1 VAKASNKALG
11 QRLDEAV
18 AFIRGR
24 TALTP
29 SLALVL
35 GSGLGDLADAIAG
48 TAIPYSAIPHFP
60 KPTAPS
66 HKGVLHIGT
75 LAGVPVVAMQGRMHL
90 YEGFTPGEVAFP
102 MQVMAR
108 LGAKTALLTNAAG
121 GIREDYAVTD
131 LVLVEDHL
139 SLAGL
144 AGNDPLRGPNDETV
158 GERFVSMNNA
168 YDRDLRAK
176 ATATA
181 SEMGLD
187 LKSGVYGFVTGPSFE
202 TPAEI
207 RAMCTLG
214 ADLVGMSTVPEVI
227 AARHSRMTVLA
238 ISTVTN
244 KAVSALEDAHITN
257 AEEVW
262 EATDLIRPKLAGFV
276 EKLLPRIT
284 GDGQ

>member
-1 VAKASNKALG
+1 MKGAQSKALG
-11 QRLDEAV
+11 QRLDEAA

-24 TALTP
+24 TAHIP
-29 SLALVL
+29 ELALVL
-35 GSGLGDLADAIAG
+35 GSGLGDLAEAIEG

-60 KPTAPS
+60 DSTAPS
-66 HKGVLHIGT
+66 HKGVLHVGE
-75 LAGVPVVAMQGRMHL
+75 LAGVSVVAMQGRMHL
-90 YEGFTPGEVAFP
+90 YEGYTPQDVVFP

-121 GIREDYAVTD
+121 GVREDLNVTD
-131 LVLVEDHL
+131 IVLVEDHL
-139 SLAGL
+139 SLANL
-144 AGNDPLRGPNDETV
+144 AGNDPLRGPNDESV

-168 YDRDLRAK
+168 YDKELRDEAMTV
-176 ATATA
+176 AG
-181 SEMGLD
+181 EGGLD

-207 RAMCTLG
+207 RAMRTLG

-227 AARHSRMTVLA
+227 AARHSGMKVLA

-244 KAVSALEDAHITN
+244 KAVSSLDDDHVTN

-262 EATDLIRPKLAGFV
+262 EAADLIRPKLAGFV
-276 EKLLPRIT
+276 HALVPRISGKT
-284 GDGQ
+284 Q

>member
-1 VAKASNKALG
+1 MKTAQSKALG

-24 TALTP
+24 TGQVP

-35 GSGLGDLADAIAG
+35 GSGLGDLADAIEG
-48 TAIPYSAIPHFP
+48 VAIPYGMIPHFP
-60 KPTAPS
+60 SSTAPS

-75 LAGVPVVAMQGRMHL
+75 LAGVRVVAMQGRMHL
-90 YEGFTPGEVAFP
+90 FEGYTPQDVVFP

-121 GIREDYAVTD
+121 GIREDFEVTD
-131 LVLVEDHL
+131 LVLIEDHL

-144 AGNDPLRGPNDETV
+144 AGNDPLRGINDESV
-158 GERFVSMNNA
+158 GPRFISMNDA
-168 YDRDLRAK
+168 YAKRLRCEAM
-176 ATATA
+176 AVAGET
-181 SEMGLD
+181 GVD

-207 RAMCTLG
+207 RAMRALG

-227 AARHSRMTVLA
+227 AARHSGMEVLA

-244 KAVSALEDAHITN
+244 KTVSSLDDDHITN

-262 EATDLIRPKLAGFV
+262 EAAELIRPKLASFV
-276 EKLLPRIT
+276 NALLPRIAGT
-284 GDGQ
+284 AK

>member
-1 VAKASNKALG
+1 MSKALG

-24 TALTP
+24 TTQVP
-29 SLALVL
+29 QLALVL
-35 GSGLGDLADAIAG
+35 GSGLGDLADAIEG
-48 TAIPYSAIPHFP
+48 VSIPYSAIPHFP
-60 KPTAPS
+60 CSTAPS

-90 YEGFTPGEVAFP
+90 YEGFTPQEVAFP
-102 MQVMAR
+102 MQVMAW
-108 LGAKTALLTNAAG
+108 LGADTALLTNAAG

-131 LVLVEDHL
+131 MVLIEDHL

-144 AGNDPLRGPNDETV
+144 AGNDPLRGPNDDSV
-158 GERFVSMNNA
+158 GARFVSMNNA
-168 YDRDLRAK
+168 YDKALRAVAS
-176 ATATA
+176 ATAR
-181 SEMGLD
+181 EMGLD

-207 RAMCTLG
+207 RAMRMLG

-227 AARHSRMTVLA
+227 AARHSGMQVLA

-244 KAVSALEDAHITN
+244 KAVSTLDDTHITN

-262 EATDLIRPKLAGFV
+262 EAADLIRPKLAKFV
-276 EKLLPRIT
+276 EQLLPRIA
-284 GDGQ
+284 GSEQ